1 MSTADINPLAFLFF
15 IALLAPVIIINI
27 WLRLG
32 INKKLI
38 LAVGRM
44 AVQLVIVGLFLQ
56 YIFTQNNTFLNLLYI
71 AVMMVVASFSAIR
84 SCSIKITK
92 YFVPVLC
99 AFIVPNFIVM
109 LFFNKLLLDLPNVFD
124 ARYMIAIQGM
134 LLGNSLRGIV
144 ISLNLFYTGIKDDEK
159 RYFQMLSFSCS
170 RSETLRE
177 YYKRAVVSTLNP
189 AIASLETMGLVT
201 LPGMMT
207 GQILGGTAPIVAIK
221 YQIAIMLAVL
231 AARYFSVMLAL
242 WLSSKKAF
250 DEYDILSIK

>member
-1 MSTADINPLAFLFF
+1 MSAVDINPLALLFF
-15 IALLAPVIIINI
+15 IALLAPVILINAR
-27 WLRLG
+27 LRLG

-38 LAVGRM
+38 LAIGRM
-44 AVQLVIVGLFLQ
+44 AVQLVLVGLFLQ
-56 YIFTQNNTFLNLLYI
+56 YIFEQNNIFTNLLYI
-71 AVMMVVASFSAIR
+71 IVMMVVASFSAIR
-84 SCSIKITK
+84 SSNIKIKK
-92 YFVPVLC
+92 YFVPIFC
-99 AFIVPNFIVM
+99 AFIVPNAIVM

-170 RSETLRE
+170 KSETLRG
-177 YYKRAVVSTLNP
+177 YYKKAVVSTLNP

-207 GQILGGTAPIVAIK
+207 GQILGGTAPIIAIK
-221 YQIAIMLAVL
+221 YQIAIMLAVI
-231 AARYFSVMLAL
+231 ASRYFSVLLAL
-242 WLSSKKAF
+242 WLTSLKAF
-250 DEYDILSIK
+250 DEYDVLSI